1 MNIQG
6 EKMIPDKLT
15 ALDKFPIFAGIPT
28 QHTDWIRSRMHMHT
42 YPANIDMIVVGT
54 PGEQV
59 FIIIEGLVKVYS
71 PQLDGSEVIIDL
83 LGPGALVGEMS
94 ILDKSSRSAS
104 VITLEDT
111 RVGWISDDDFLEA
124 LQRFPGFSF
133 NLLKILSTRLRL
145 TNEHMQALAYL
156 EVHGRVAHQ
165 LLAFAEFYGQP
176 VQDGLLIS
184 LRLPQGE
191 IAELVGA
198 SRKRVNQAMGD
209 LKREG
214 IINFDGERRV
224 TILKLQA
231 LKDMCGKC

>member
-1 MNIQG
+1 MVA
-6 EKMIPDKLT
+6 DKL
-15 ALDKFPIFAGIPT
+15 ALLEKFPIFAGMPT
-28 QHTDWIRSRMHMHT
+28 LQIDWIKSRIHLHA
-42 YPANIDMIVVGT
+42 YPAGVDMIVVGT
-54 PGEQV
+54 SGEQV
-59 FIIIEGLVKVYS
+59 FLILEGLVKVYA
-71 PQLDGSEVIIDL
+71 PQLDGSEVILNL

-94 ILDKSSRSAS
+94 ILDKSYRSAS

-111 RVGWISDDDFLEA
+111 VAGWLSDDDFLDA
-124 LQRFPGFSF
+124 LQQFPKFSF

-145 TNEHMQALAYL
+145 TNEHMQALASL

-176 VQDGLLIS
+176 VAEGIQIALK
-184 LRLPQGE
+184 LPQGE

-214 IINFDGERRV
+214 KINFDSDRRV
-224 TILKLQA
+224 TILDEQA

>member
-1 MNIQG
+1 MAA
-6 EKMIPDKLT
+6 DKLSI
-15 ALDKFPIFAGIPT
+15 LESFPIFSGLTP
-28 QHTDWIRSRMHMHT
+28 QQLDWIKSRVFTHS
-42 YPANIDMIVVGT
+42 YAAGVDMIVMGT
-54 PGEQV
+54 EGEQV
-59 FIIIEGLVKVYS
+59 FIILEGMVKVYS

-94 ILDKSSRSAS
+94 ILDESSRSAS
-104 VITLEDT
+104 VITIEET
-111 RVGWISDDDFLEA
+111 TVGWLTDDHFLEA
-124 LQRFPGFSF
+124 LQRFPRFSF

-145 TNEHMQALAYL
+145 TNEHMQALASL

-165 LLAFAEFYGQP
+165 LLAFAELYGKP
-176 VQDGLLIS
+176 NDEGILIT

-214 IINFDGERRV
+214 KINFDNDRRV
-224 TILKLQA
+224 TIIDQQGLM
-231 LKDMCGKC
+231 DMCGKC